1 MNQRNINDLE
11 NTQPTSDPELLISAT
26 RSLLEFIDRYCPK
39 TLAYDALRAL
49 TTLTIE
55 RIESGK
61 CEDGLRFETLNVV
74 TAAGIVIPPGKAPG
88 TVLSRPW
95 CELEKQW
102 PERLRGVQEVAA
114 DAGLRHYVCPI
125 KEKSDGGHSS
135 KYHLE
140 MVPIPDD
147 VLYQKKKAAQGEIT
161 YIRDLEPKPSWWA
174 RFILNKGY
182 RVAGWRRRLLMTY
195 FLGTLLLAAGTLGF
209 LWLVMLFS
217 PKLTLNELG
226 LSILVTLVIAG
237 AAWETLSPFIR
248 LFEWRIIMA
257 PTGMIALNELDVQL
271 EMVRDPKLG
280 RHDPATI
287 RLVRYSS
294 VCPHCGGMV
303 SVVKGGKDF
312 PNRLVGR
319 CQENPSEHVYSFDRL
334 SCVGR
339 MLRG

>member
-1 MNQRNINDLE
+1 
-11 NTQPTSDPELLISAT
+11 
-26 RSLLEFIDRYCPK
+26 
-39 TLAYDALRAL
+39 
-49 TTLTIE
+49 
-55 RIESGK
+55 
-61 CEDGLRFETLNVV
+61 
-74 TAAGIVIPPGKAPG
+74 
-88 TVLSRPW
+88 
-95 CELEKQW
+95 
-102 PERLRGVQEVAA
+102 
-114 DAGLRHYVCPI
+114 
-125 KEKSDGGHSS
+125 
-135 KYHLE
+135 
-140 MVPIPDD
+140 
-147 VLYQKKKAAQGEIT
+147 
-161 YIRDLEPKPSWWA
+161 
-174 RFILNKGY
+174 
-182 RVAGWRRRLLMTY
+182 
-195 FLGTLLLAAGTLGF
+195 
-209 LWLVMLFS
+209 
-217 PKLTLNELG
+217 
-226 LSILVTLVIAG
+226 
-237 AAWETLSPFIR
+237 